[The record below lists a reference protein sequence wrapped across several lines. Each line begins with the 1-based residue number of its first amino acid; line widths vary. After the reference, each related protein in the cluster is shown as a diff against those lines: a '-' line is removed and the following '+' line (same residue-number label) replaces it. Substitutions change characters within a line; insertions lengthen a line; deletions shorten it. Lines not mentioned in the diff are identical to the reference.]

1 MLKIDFNIAVND
13 DDDDELHH
21 LPGGDCWR
29 NVITKE

>member
-1 MLKIDFNIAVND
+1 MLKIDFNIAVN